1 MSIVWL
7 AAVAT
12 AMVFGFCAGRM
23 TLGERSAEEIVPE
36 TGAAPAGQERSVGKA
51 QERSAN
57 AEQEKDTATQERRAV
72 SFWSV
77 RAAQGVIAEKRAAA
91 ADRWTPQSNPGRD
104 RRVRGYYRGN
114 ERTENLQ
121 IRGSQD
127 GQRRGGGCIGSP
139 VSGLV
144 QNMWQEGSRAVV
156 IRPEEDRLYAPTG
169 GKILKLFPLG
179 NAFLFRTELG
189 VELYIQA
196 GEGKDELL
204 GRYYRPRVV
213 RNEIVGKGKLL
224 LEFDRQGL
232 EAEGISPMVSVTVES
247 SMYGSDITAVAGG
260 HVRTGEEILRIG
272 QPG

>member
-12 AMVFGFCAGRM
+12 AMFFGFCAGRM

-36 TGAAPAGQERSVGKA
+36 TGAAPGTQERSGGMV
-51 QERSAN
+51 QERGS
-57 AEQEKDTATQERRAV
+57 DTVQERKPL
-72 SFWSV
+72 SLWNV
-77 RAAQGVIAEKRAAA
+77 RAMYGAVAEKRSGAAS
-91 ADRWTPQSNPGRD
+91 DRWAPQGDPRRD
-104 RRVRGYYRGN
+104 RRTGGYYRGN
-114 ERTENLQ
+114 ARSENL
-121 IRGSQD
+121 RNRDNYGE
-127 GQRRGGGCIGSP
+127 QRRSGGCIGSP
-139 VSGLV
+139 VSGFV
-144 QNMWQEGSRAVV
+144 EDMWQDGGRSVV
-156 IRPEEDRLYAPTG
+156 IRPEEDRLYAPAG

-196 GEGKDELL
+196 GEGEDELL

-232 EAEGISPMVSVTVES
+232 ESEGVSPVVSVTVES
-247 SMYGSDITAVAGG
+247 GMYGSQVSAVAGG
-260 HVRTGEEILRIG
+260 YVRTGEEILRV
-272 QPG
+272 QRNQE